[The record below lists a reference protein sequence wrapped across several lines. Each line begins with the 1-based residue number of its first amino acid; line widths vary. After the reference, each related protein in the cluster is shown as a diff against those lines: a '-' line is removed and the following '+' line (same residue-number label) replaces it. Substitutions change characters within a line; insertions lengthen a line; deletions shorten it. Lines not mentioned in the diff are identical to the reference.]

1 MLSFDGV
8 SRILLNASKH
18 EVAQLRFS
26 RRRVNPPPWVPL
38 KYHPVR
44 AMLYKDD
51 RRLIEANRDLVAP
64 NRSIYRKNDGSFNLI
79 PGIPNPPDCKGNVY
93 NTDKSKR
100 IGMVGRKIGM
110 TLQWLNDGTRCLCT
124 MIHFP
129 DNVVLSA
136 NDPETWW
143 RLSVTGK
150 QKAFGKRGPMWSQMV
165 GAYNDDSVFYTDEY
179 RKIFEKVGVPYKK
192 FMAGFM
198 VSEDAVVKP
207 GTVLDVRHFQV
218 GQYITLSGKTIDW
231 GFQGVMHRW
240 GMKGMTR
247 RNTTK
252 AHRRVGSI
260 GVKGEG
266 KVWLGRCLPG
276 HMGYEWRSIAGY
288 QILRINPIEQ
298 VIYVR
303 GSPPGDNGEMLLA
316 TDSFIKKKRIENPP
330 FPTFYTEDETENEE
344 FNSEEIHAIYNVTS
358 KDIYHPKLFRF
369 NQPSIIYT
377 EADEIKSLAR
387 DKSKAKT
394 AQLKKK

>member
-1 MLSFDGV
+1 MLSFDGF
-8 SRILLNASKH
+8 SRILLNVSKQ

-26 RRRVNPPPWVPL
+26 RRRINPPPWVPT

-44 AMLYKDD
+44 ALLYKDD
-51 RRLIEANRDLVAP
+51 RRFFEANRELVEP
-64 NRSIYRKNDGSFNLI
+64 NRPIYKQSVDDGRFHLI

-100 IGMVGRKIGM
+100 IGMIGRKIGM

-143 RLSVTGK
+143 RQSVTGK
-150 QKAFGKRGPMWSQMV
+150 QKAFGKRGPMWNQMV

-179 RKIFEKVGVPYKK
+179 RKIFERVGVPYKK
-192 FMAGFM
+192 MMGGFM

-207 GTVLDVRHFQV
+207 GT
-218 GQYITLSGKTIDW
+218 I
-231 GFQGVMHRW
+231 
-240 GMKGMTR
+240 
-247 RNTTK
+247 TTK

-276 HMGYEWRSIAGY
+276 HMGYEWRSIAGF

-316 TDSFIKKKRIENPP
+316 TDSFLKKKRLENPP
-330 FPTFYTEDETENEE
+330 FPTFYVEDEAAENEE
-344 FNSEEIHAIYNVTS
+344 YKSEEMHAIYNVTS